1 MGDETLLSQVISTL
15 FTEGWWFLFYFLVS
29 TSFLGFKSHFIPLL
43 LQKKT
48 MSYRQF
54 FSKFLSSNRKK
65 FQRLSDGK
73 ERKATESATLSKN
86 MPSIF
91 YKLLDTIPYIPDFND
106 LKLCRPFGQVVSPG
120 PDEG

>member
-29 TSFLGFKSHFIPLL
+29 TCFFGFKSHFIPLL

-54 FSKFLSSNRKK
+54 FSKFLPSNRKK

-106 LKLCRPFGQVVSPG
+106 LKFCRSFGQVVLQAR
-120 PDEG
+120 